1 MITELAC
8 KLFYFFF
15 SPHTDPDLITNL
27 LLKIIKG
34 IMFGEDIKQILFKNS
49 SLNMQL
55 QFITL
60 QKQFYDKSIFRYGI
74 IGFKFR

>member
-1 MITELAC
+1 
-8 KLFYFFF
+8 
-15 SPHTDPDLITNL
+15 
-27 LLKIIKG
+27 
-34 IMFGEDIKQILFKNS
+34 MFGEDINQILFKNS

-60 QKQFYDKSIFRYGI
+60 QKQFYDKSIFRHGI